1 MRGASGSVGR
11 GWTRLDA
18 VGRGW
23 TRLDAVGRGW
33 TRLDAVCSVTDN
45 SDSHRFLGSVGSVG
59 TELRAPYSYSTP
71 YIITKY
77 EKLYGA

>member
-1 MRGASGSVGR
+1 MLCCKKWRFHFYAGSEWLR
-11 GWTRLDA
+11 
-18 VGRGW
+18 W